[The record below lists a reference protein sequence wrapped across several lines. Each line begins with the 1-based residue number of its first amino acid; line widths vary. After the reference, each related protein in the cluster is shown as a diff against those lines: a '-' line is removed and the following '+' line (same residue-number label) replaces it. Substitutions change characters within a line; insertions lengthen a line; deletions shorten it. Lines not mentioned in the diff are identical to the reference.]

1 MPYFSLKSLERIVCS
16 TSNEYREGKLQL
28 TGFVSKEEMQT
39 GEDCMIPVSI

>member
-16 TSNEYREGKLQL
+16 TSNEYKEGKLHL

-39 GEDCMIPVSI
+39 GEDRVIPVPI